1 MTPSIRQRLFRWF
14 VLVLLLISVAFS
26 VPVFLNAHEEVNE
39 LFDKVL
45 RETAYSWLNTSAT
58 SGTALSIPSHQS
70 AKDDIDLIVQTWDSN
85 KKLLYRS
92 HVLPPLPL
100 AGTEGLSTLD
110 WQNDKWRVFQL
121 KSAKGL
127 VQIAQSQSERQETA
141 NEIASHLLMPL
152 VFLLPCLGGLAW
164 FGLGWSLR
172 PLEDVVN
179 AVNTRNPE
187 SLQAIPNERLP
198 QEVSSLV
205 TALNG
210 LLHRLDQVLNKQRQ
224 FIADAAHELRTPLTA
239 VSLQAQIAERV
250 NDPEK
255 RSSTFSDLRQGIAR
269 ASHVVQQ
276 LLTMARLDPE
286 STPPVSTPLH
296 LDELIRNLLTDF
308 MPLANARKLDLVTA
322 IGGTTPILGDAD
334 TLRIL
339 FGNVLENAIRY
350 TPEGERVE
358 VSVLAKGDNAY
369 LEVDD
374 NGIGIPDE
382 ERTRIF
388 DRFYR
393 VLGNKEPGS
402 GLGLAIVK
410 RIADQH
416 GASIVLSDGKSGKG
430 LNVSIGFPVYR
441 HES

>member
-14 VLVLLLISVAFS
+14 VLVLLLISLVFS
-26 VPVFLNAHEEVNE
+26 VPVFLNAHNEVNE

-45 RETAYSWLNTSAT
+45 RETAYTLLNASAT
-58 SGTALSIPSHQS
+58 KGSTLTMPSHQP

-92 HVLPPLPL
+92 HALPPLPL
-100 AGTEGLSTLD
+100 ADIEGLSTLD

-127 VQIAQSQSERQETA
+127 IQIAQSESERQETA
-141 NEIASHLLMPL
+141 DEIARHLLMPL

-164 FGLGWSLR
+164 FGLGWSLS
-172 PLEDVVN
+172 PLEDVVK
-179 AVNTRNPE
+179 AVNQRSPE

-198 QEVSSLV
+198 QEVSSLIN
-205 TALNG
+205 ALNV
-210 LLHRLDQVLNKQRQ
+210 LLQRLDQVLNKQRQ

-239 VSLQAQIAERV
+239 VSLQAQIAERA

-255 RSSTFSDLRQGIAR
+255 RSLAFNDLRLGIAR

-286 STPPVSTPLH
+286 SSPPVSTPLC
-296 LDELIRNLLTDF
+296 LEELIRIQLPDF
-308 MPLANARKLDLVTA
+308 MPLANERKLDLTMVVRESA
-322 IGGTTPILGDAD
+322 SILGDAD
-334 TLRIL
+334 ALRIL
-339 FGNVLENAIRY
+339 FENVLENAIRY
-350 TPEGERVE
+350 TSAGGQVE
-358 VSVLAKGDNAY
+358 VSVVTKGDVVY
-369 LEVDD
+369 LEVVD
-374 NGIGIPDE
+374 NGIGIPSE

-393 VLGNKEPGS
+393 VLGNQEAGS

-430 LNVSIGFPVYR
+430 LNVSIGFPVY
-441 HES
+441 HPES